1 MLTVEWLLL
10 AIGLLLILGTGFFVA
25 VEFSMIALDVPTV
38 QRMVDDGDQG
48 AVPLLKC
55 LKSLSTQL
63 SACQLGIT
71 LTTLLTGYLMEPS
84 LGRLLQGPLLSW
96 GLSESAAASVG
107 LVVAMVVATLLSM
120 LIGELVPKNLSIARS
135 MQVGRALARPQLMF
149 TAVFRP
155 AIIVLNGFSNR
166 VLHTMGF
173 EAKEEISGARTP
185 EELSSLV
192 RRSAAMG
199 TLDEQTATFL
209 DRTLRFSDRTAADV
223 MTPRIRME
231 TVDADQPLEEVI
243 ETARRTGFSRFPVLG
258 ESPDDIRGVLHVKK
272 AVAVPRE
279 RRPDLVA
286 ATVMTDIGRVP
297 ETVHLDQLISEL
309 REASLQMAVVV
320 DEYGGTAG
328 VVTLEDLVEEIV
340 GEVSDE
346 HDRITPGVLQTAS
359 GKWYFPGLMR
369 PDEARAQIATLKV
382 PEGGA
387 YETVGGYMMAV
398 LGRVPEVGDKVEVDG
413 GILEVE
419 RMDGRRI
426 DRIKFIPEERT
437 PADELTPVS
446 DSRES
451 GRGGRS
457 GRIGR
462 IGHTDRAAGGVSR

>member
-10 AIGLLLILGTGFFVA
+10 GLGLLLILGTGFFVA

-38 QRMVDDGDQG
+38 QRMVDDGDRG
-48 AVPLLKC
+48 AEPLLKC

-84 LGRLLQGPLLSW
+84 LGRLLQGPLIAW
-96 GLSESAAASVG
+96 GLNEAVAASVG
-107 LVVAMVVATLLSM
+107 LVVAMIIATLLSM

-135 MQVGRALARPQLMF
+135 MQVGRALARPQLVF
-149 TAVFRP
+149 TAIFKPV
-155 AIIVLNGFSNR
+155 IVLLNGFSNR

-231 TVDADQPLEEVI
+231 TVDAEEPLDSVL
-243 ETARRTGFSRFPVLG
+243 ETARRTGFSRFPVIG
-258 ESPDDIRGVLHVKK
+258 DSPDDIRGVLHVKK
-272 AVAVPRE
+272 TVAVPRH
-279 RRPDLVA
+279 RRADLVA

-369 PDEARAQIATLKV
+369 PDEAGAQIAHLKV
-382 PEGGA
+382 PEDGA

-398 LGRVPEVGDKVEVDG
+398 LGRVAEVGDVVETDE

-426 DRIKFIPEERT
+426 DRIKWVPQERT
-437 PADELTPVS
+437 PADELTPVEEK
-446 DSRES
+446 ES

-457 GRIGR
+457 SRIGNS
-462 IGHTDRAAGGVSR
+462 DRAAGEVTR